1 VFVSENQGVKRRS
14 ACVLMAV
21 LALVGCDDD
30 GDARRPASAS
40 STTISSE
47 ATADSRSR
55 CTDPGVFSADV
66 DGDGRSDHVYHL
78 YLQGES
84 RGVVGVCTASGIHDE
99 IEAGAPEAN
108 GVMDLQPD
116 GRDEILFGGT
126 TVSAAILSI
135 AVVEDGRLREVEFP
149 GSVSLIS
156 GMTQQSEGSWM
167 SESWGC
173 RDVDGD
179 GDREVVTAEF
189 RWSRDGGDWI
199 GRAYRLVGTK
209 AMLVQERRGNVQGPL
224 DTAEPDPEIPEAAR
238 SYTGESCQRDP

>member
-1 VFVSENQGVKRRS
+1 M
-14 ACVLMAV
+14 LMGV
-21 LALVGCDDD
+21 LALGGCDDQ
-30 GDARRPASAS
+30 GGAARPAASGPSAP
-40 STTISSE
+40 STAISSE
-47 ATADSRSR
+47 AIADGRSR

-66 DGDGRSDHVYHL
+66 DGDGRGDRVYHL
-78 YLQGES
+78 YLQNES
-84 RGVVGVCTASGIHDE
+84 RGVLGVCTASGIHDE

-116 GRDEILFGGT
+116 GREEILFGGT
-126 TVSAAILSI
+126 TVSAAVLSV
-135 AVVEDGRLREVEFP
+135 AVIEDGRLREVEFP
-149 GSVSLIS
+149 GSASLVS
-156 GMTQQSEGSWM
+156 GFTDASEGYWT

-179 GDREVVTAEF
+179 GAREVVTAEF

-209 AMLVQERRGNVQGPL
+209 AVLIQERRGNVQGPL
-224 DTAEPDPEIPEAAR
+224 DTAEPYRELPEAAR